1 MFFLVFEGLDGS
13 GKSSLMNQLQNY
25 LTDKNISFV
34 KTREPGGTRIGDQLR
49 ELILAKAD
57 DAPTARTELLLYE
70 ASRSQHVDQIIRP
83 ALERKQ
89 WVLCDR
95 FTASSVAFQSGG
107 RQILDEQVHWL
118 NDFAT
123 DSLKPDLNILLDLTV
138 EESQKRRLR
147 RSVQAGG
154 AEDRI
159 ESEKTD
165 FHERV
170 RAAFLKQA
178 VQEPQCW
185 LVLDASKA
193 PEELFSNLLSE
204 LKSRKWLE

>member
-1 MFFLVFEGLDGS
+1 M
-13 GKSSLMNQLQNY
+13 
-25 LTDKNISFV
+25 
-34 KTREPGGTRIGDQLR
+34 
-49 ELILAKAD
+49 
-57 DAPTARTELLLYE
+57 YE
-70 ASRSQHVDQIIRP
+70 ASRSQHVDKVIRP

-107 RQILDEQVHWL
+107 RQILEEQVLWL

-123 DSLKPDLNILLDLTV
+123 DLLKPDLNILLDLTV
-138 EESQKRRLR
+138 EESQKRRLKR
-147 RSVQAGG
+147 YGQPGEAT
-154 AEDRI
+154 EDRI

-170 RAAFLKQA
+170 RSGFLKQA
-178 VQEPQCW
+178 VAEPQCW
-185 LVLDASKA
+185 LVLDASQT
-193 PEELFSNLLSE
+193 PEQLFSNLLAE